1 MGFGIQLAGLNSAIQ
16 AAIPDANARLA
27 TTHAVLPENEVLR
40 PDGTLSAIPVT
51 YDIHPP
57 HSTPWT
63 AARAGRDSSKT
74 GYIMR
79 VKLRH
84 NRDKPWLGSRY
95 ARTAWQRA
103 VQWGLDSRTTTIPV
117 GSGSCGLRL
126 V

>member
-95 ARTAWQRA
+95 ARTVWTGQFSGAWTQGRRPFPS
-103 VQWGLDSRTTTIPV
+103 VPV
-117 GSGSCGLRL
+117 HAASGW
-126 V
+126 